1 MRLGVEAALVGGE
14 LVPGDVE
21 VAGDRIEAVGL
32 APAGSGVAAPGFVDV
47 QVNGFAG
54 VDFAAADTDGYR
66 RAGRALLATG
76 VTAFR
81 PTFITAPED
90 ALVAALAAVPGVDVG
105 PRILGAHVEGPFISP
120 ARLGAHPAG
129 ARRDPD
135 AGLMRRLLDAGP
147 VAHVTLAPELPGALE
162 LVDLLVAEGVVV
174 ACGHSDATAGEAAAA
189 FARGALTVTHLFNAM
204 RPLEHRDPG
213 IAGAALADRRVT
225 VQLIA
230 DGIHLADEVVRIAFA
245 AARGRV
251 ALVTDA
257 IAAATLGDGRYRLGG
272 VDVVVRDGVARGAGG
287 MLAGSVVTM
296 DECVRRVHALGVP
309 LEEALAAASANG
321 SLAPGSRADVVVLDD
336 GLEVRRV
343 LVAGVERSH

>member
-1 MRLGVEAALVGGE
+1 M
-14 LVPGDVE
+14 
-21 VAGDRIEAVGL
+21 
-32 APAGSGVAAPGFVDV
+32 
-47 QVNGFAG
+47 
-54 VDFAAADTDGYR
+54 
-66 RAGRALLATG
+66 
-76 VTAFR
+76 
-81 PTFITAPED
+81 
-90 ALVAALAAVPGVDVG
+90 PGVDVG

-135 AGLMRRLLDAGP
+135 AGLMRRLLEAGP

-204 RPLEHRDPG
+204 RPLRHRDPG

-225 VQLIA
+225 VQLIV
-230 DGIHLADEVVRIAFA
+230 DGTHLADEVVRIAFA

-257 IAAATLGDGRYRLGG
+257 IAAATLGDGSYRLGG
-272 VDVVVRDGVARGAGG
+272 VDVEVRDGVARGAGG

-296 DECVRRVHALGVP
+296 DESVRRVHALGVP

-336 GLEVRRV
+336 RLEVRRV
-343 LVAGVERSH
+343 LVARCRKGPTSGIPRVLVALQATTGGNRSGVTRLQRCGDGNVCRSSAVCTCRSPSMSASLPRSRSRRRFREPEDRPADLAREEGTER